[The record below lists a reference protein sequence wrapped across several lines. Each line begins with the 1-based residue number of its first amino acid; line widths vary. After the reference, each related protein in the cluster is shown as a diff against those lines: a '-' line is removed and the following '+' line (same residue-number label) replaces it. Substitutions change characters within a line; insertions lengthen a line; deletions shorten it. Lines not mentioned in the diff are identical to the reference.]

1 MKAVI
6 IAAGEGTR
14 LRPLTLEKPKP
25 LIEIAGK
32 PLIQH
37 IWEILPEE
45 IEEVIWVVGYK
56 SAMIRAFI
64 GDNFLGKHVV
74 YVEQKEFLG
83 TGHALRLCQ
92 KYLKNEKKFLVMY
105 ADDLH
110 SREGIK
116 GVLKFDC
123 ALMVSPV
130 TDPHRFGIVVKKE
143 NGTIL
148 DIEEKPEHPKSNLA
162 VTGVYVL
169 TPKIFNYYPK
179 TPGSKGEY
187 YLTDMIKNYIKD
199 FECRAVE
206 SDFWIP
212 IGYPEDLVRA
222 EKILNKL
229 SASGKNAIL

>member
-1 MKAVI
+1 M
-6 IAAGEGTR
+6 
-14 LRPLTLEKPKP
+14 
-25 LIEIAGK
+25 
-32 PLIQH
+32 
-37 IWEILPEE
+37 
-45 IEEVIWVVGYK
+45 
-56 SAMIRAFI
+56 
-64 GDNFLGKHVV
+64 
-74 YVEQKEFLG
+74 
-83 TGHALRLCQ
+83 
-92 KYLKNEKKFLVMY
+92 
-105 ADDLH
+105 
-110 SREGIK
+110 
-116 GVLKFDC
+116 
-123 ALMVSPV
+123 
-130 TDPHRFGIVVKKE
+130 
-143 NGTIL
+143 
-148 DIEEKPEHPKSNLA
+148 EEKPENRKSNWV